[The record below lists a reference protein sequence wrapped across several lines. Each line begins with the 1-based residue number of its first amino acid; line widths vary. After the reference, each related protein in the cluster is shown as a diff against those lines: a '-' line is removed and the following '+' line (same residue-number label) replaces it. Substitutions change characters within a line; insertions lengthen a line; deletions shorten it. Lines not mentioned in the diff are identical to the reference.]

1 MTGGT
6 HTSAGTE
13 QAPEL
18 RLEWRSGAPTKPWS
32 EEWFIAET
40 IWGDRVVLRAL
51 PEEWTYDFK
60 TADDTYIKHDKIKR
74 WMPFPDS
81 EFIAPDVPVVAQS
94 VGRPGRLQLIAEAD
108 GVLSVGN
115 AMDMSIS
122 GAWAF
127 VQKARDFLAAQP
139 PAAPVDQERLAELQN
154 EAGMYKS
161 LYENAIAQR
170 SSAGINDAVNGLG
183 WMETSVDRGDGSREF
198 SGFEAETPFGT
209 FYVIE
214 IHGDAF
220 TVEYD
225 LTVIGEAGTPDE
237 AKRIGQRDFEQRI
250 RMALRPGLPQ
260 TVPVAEKPRPSDC
273 PWPVDCMWRHVP
285 TSPEIGLYLCSR
297 FGCPHTTSAGSA
309 HSRPKLDAG
318 AGPHPSH
325 HQAQE
330 E

>member
-170 SSAGINDAVNGLG
+170 SSAVTIDLDELQSELTDSLKPQGELRPLCLKAAEAIAELRSRAAPQTSSMEDVRQLAEIAIRTFCQSLGAGSVTIAADGVERIYHAGINLRALSVAV
-183 WMETSVDRGDGSREF
+183 
-198 SGFEAETPFGT
+198 A
-209 FYVIE
+209 
-214 IHGDAF
+214 
-220 TVEYD
+220 
-225 LTVIGEAGTPDE
+225 
-237 AKRIGQRDFEQRI
+237 
-250 RMALRPGLPQ
+250 MAV
-260 TVPVAEKPRPSDC
+260 T
-273 PWPVDCMWRHVP
+273 
-285 TSPEIGLYLCSR
+285 
-297 FGCPHTTSAGSA
+297 
-309 HSRPKLDAG
+309 RPKLDAG
-318 AGPHPSH
+318 AGPHPS
-325 HQAQE
+325 QE
-330 E
+330 RNAP